1 MQATAERGDNNQ
13 SHQYLS
19 FVLGKEAYA
28 IDILKVQE
36 IRGYEAVTP
45 IANTPAYIKGVTNLR
60 GNIVPIVDL
69 RLKFNVGEA
78 TYDEFTVVIILSLG
92 ARIVGVVVDGVS
104 DVVMLKSDDIRPAP
118 QFSSVFDTRY
128 VSGLAM
134 VGEQMLIVVDIEQLI
149 RGSDLMLFDDARET
163 APLS

>member
-1 MQATAERGDNNQ
+1 MQAIAQQERAQRDGAQEQGN

-19 FVLGKEAYA
+19 FALGKEAYA

-69 RLKFNVGEA
+69 RLRFNVGEA
-78 TYDEFTVVIILSLG
+78 SYNEFTVVIILNLG
-92 ARIVGVVVDGVS
+92 ARVVGIVVDGVS
-104 DVVMLKSDDIRPAP
+104 DVVLLKEQDIRPAP

-128 VSGLAM
+128 V
-134 VGEQMLIVVDIEQLI
+134 EQMLIVVDIEQLI
-149 RGSDLMLFDDARET
+149 RSSDLMLFDEARE
-163 APLS
+163 AAGN